1 MNEHKSYLGTGWRFP
16 PVFIKN
22 SGVGM
27 TDAEEDIRQSLQIL
41 FSTTPG
47 ERVFRFDYGCNIRQW
62 IFEGMNLSVK
72 TLMIDTIKQ
81 AILYF
86 EPRIAV
92 EQVDIEIKDEKEG
105 VLWIHVDYAIH
116 QTNNRSNIVYPFYF
130 KEGTNL

>member
-1 MNEHKSYLGTGWRFP
+1 MKEFNSYLGTGWHFP
-16 PVFIKN
+16 PVFRKQT
-22 SGVGM
+22 GVELVS
-27 TDAEEDIRQSLQIL
+27 AEEDIRQSLHIL
-41 FSTTPG
+41 FSTSPG

-62 IFEGMNLSVK
+62 IFEGMDLSVK

-86 EPRIAV
+86 EPRISV
-92 EQVDIEIKDEKEG
+92 ENVDVEIKDETEG
-105 VLWIHVDYAIH
+105 VLWIHVDYMIH